1 MAMSMFEL
9 LLLGLSA
16 LLLGYL
22 LTTIIWPE
30 RF

>member
-1 MAMSMFEL
+1 MAVFEL
-9 LLLGLSA
+9 VLLYLSI

>member
-1 MAMSMFEL
+1 MFQIT
-9 LLLGLSA
+9 LLGLST